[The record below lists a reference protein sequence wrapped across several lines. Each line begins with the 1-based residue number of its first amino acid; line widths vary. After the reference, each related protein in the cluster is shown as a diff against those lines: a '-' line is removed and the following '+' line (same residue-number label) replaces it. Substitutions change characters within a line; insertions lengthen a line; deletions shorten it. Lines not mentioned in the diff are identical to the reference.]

1 MIKEYQSILKN
12 DVCDVV
18 PRPREKSYVISKW
31 ISKIKHA
38 TYEALKS
45 TRQGLWREDSPKKK
59 ELIMRRPLC
68 KF

>member
-38 TYEALKS
+38 TYESVEKYKA
-45 TRQGLWREDSPKKK
+45 R
-59 ELIMRRPLC
+59 
-68 KF
+68 FVA